1 MSSERWAEIERIF
14 GAASALP
21 ADERSLYLDEVCA
34 GDASLRLEI
43 ESLLASRDAAG
54 SFLES
59 PAVSG
64 LSAKD
69 LDSASVLG
77 AGPEAPDPVGPYR
90 LQRKLGEGGMGEVWI
105 ADQVAPIRRRV
116 ALKVIKRGLDS
127 KEVIA
132 RFEGERQALAMM
144 DHPNIATVLDA
155 GTMPSGRPF
164 FVMEYVEGVPLTSY
178 CDSRALSAQ

>member
-1 MSSERWAEIERIF
+1 MSSQRWADIQRIF
-14 GAASALP
+14 EAASMLP
-21 ADERSLYLDEVCA
+21 ADGRPRYLDDACA
-34 GDASLRLEI
+34 GDAGLRHEV

-59 PAVSG
+59 PAVPG

-69 LDSASVLG
+69 LDSDSVFGADPKAS
-77 AGPEAPDPVGPYR
+77 DPVGPYR
-90 LQRKLGEGGMGEVWI
+90 LERKLGEGGMGEVWI

-116 ALKVIKRGLDS
+116 ALKVIKSGLDS

-132 RFEGERQALAMM
+132 RFEAKRQALAMM

-164 FVMEYVEGVPLTSY
+164 FVME
-178 CDSRALSAQ
+178 